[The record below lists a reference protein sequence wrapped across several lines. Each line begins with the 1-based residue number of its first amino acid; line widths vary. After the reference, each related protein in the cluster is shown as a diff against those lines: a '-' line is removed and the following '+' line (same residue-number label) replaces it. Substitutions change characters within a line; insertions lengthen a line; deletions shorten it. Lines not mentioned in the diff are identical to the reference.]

1 MRFFPLL
8 PLPLKTLSSCVLL
21 LAAGALAMG
30 QAAPGTA
37 NPLPS
42 KLAVV
47 NIVDLFANLDEQRD
61 AQRDIEG
68 LKNNYA
74 KEVDKRKTELE
85 KLERDLQDPN
95 LINRESA
102 EYRKMQDDLLEK
114 SMNLQA
120 YTQASQQKL
129 LMEVRIKTAYIYKKI
144 NQTIEAYAQANGIAL
159 VFVADNIDLNDVK
172 TQQDLQDRIGRRKL
186 LYAHPAFD
194 ITRAIRE
201 RMNTDYKLGAGR
213 QPAPTG
219 R

>member
-1 MRFFPLL
+1 MRLPSKSLL
-8 PLPLKTLSSCVLL
+8 SCFTLLF
-21 LAAGALAMG
+21 AGAMAMG

-37 NPLPS
+37 NPVPS

-47 NIVDLFANLDEQRD
+47 NIVELFDSLDEQRD
-61 AQRDIEG
+61 AQRDIENM
-68 LKNNYA
+68 KNTFA
-74 KEVDKRKTELE
+74 KEVDKRKQELE
-85 KLERDLQDPN
+85 RLERDLQDPN

-102 EYRKMQDDLLEK
+102 EFRKMQDDLLEK

-129 LMEVRIKTAYIYKKI
+129 FMELRLKTAYIYKKM
-144 NQTIEAYAQANGIAL
+144 NDTIDQYSQSNGIAL
-159 VFVADNIDLNDVK
+159 VFVTDNLNLNDVK
-172 TQQDLQDRIGRRKL
+172 TQQELQARVSLRKL
-186 LYAHPAFD
+186 VYAHPAFD

-213 QPAPTG
+213 PAAPAG